1 VRFCTG
7 ATASLPPAE
16 LWRGRFTLTSVL
28 ETAVHIFRD
37 GVETAYD
44 WTWQA
49 GRDGSPVS
57 QRTLRRWREAIRSRV
72 IGAAWAWL
80 GPRTGLSWSG
90 TQPEAPQLEA
100 LIETLT
106 PTLLLSF
113 RSQFGRALVD
123 PAIVKSTSPS
133 PRCPSRPIPGRRTR
147 TSSHDPPCPR
157 RPRGAWSSRRTRRSP
172 PERGPD
178 GGPAP

>member
-1 VRFCTG
+1 MRFCTG
-7 ATASLPPAE
+7 GTASLLPAE

-28 ETAVHIFRD
+28 ETGVHIFRD
-37 GVETAYD
+37 GVEGAYD

-57 QRTLRRWREAIRSRV
+57 RRTLRRWREAIRGRV
-72 IGAAWAWL
+72 IGAGWAWL
-80 GPRTGLSWSG
+80 APRTGLSWSDA
-90 TQPEAPQLEA
+90 QSEAPQLEA
-100 LIETLT
+100 LLDKLT

-113 RSQFGRALVD
+113 RSQFGRALLD
-123 PAIVKSTSPS
+123 PAIVKPTSPS
-133 PRCPSRPIPGRRTR
+133 SRCPSRPLRVRPAP

-157 RPRGAWSSRRTRRSP
+157 RPRGAWSSPRSRRSP
-172 PERGPD
+172 PGRAPE